1 GRARARPLRGL
12 NRRQRRRRRAQRI
25 PCVVRPSIDKG
36 GRPMRIRNMA
46 FAALVSAAGTVQAD
60 TRATM
65 QETLDHYSPYLGE
78 PVQGFTFWSL
88 HRWKLAGPEKVIVW
102 PTVKD
107 AWLVTVEKPCPQL
120 EWARG
125 IGFGSQQSHQVQV
138 RIDHLEV
145 GNQRCRIEEIR
156 PIDLEAMKKPR

>member
-1 GRARARPLRGL
+1 
-12 NRRQRRRRRAQRI
+12 
-25 PCVVRPSIDKG
+25 
-36 GRPMRIRNMA
+36 MRIRMMTM
-46 FAALVSAAGTVQAD
+46 ALVLAMAGHGPGRHARD
-60 TRATM
+60 DA
-65 QETLDHYSPYLGE
+65 GN
-78 PVQGFTFWSL
+78 
-88 HRWKLAGPEKVIVW
+88 AGPLHAVSRRAGRQLHVLVAAQVEAGGREKVIVW

-107 AWLVTVEKPCPQL
+107 AWLVTVEKPCSQL

-156 PIDLEAMKKPR
+156 PIDVEAMNKAR

>member
-1 GRARARPLRGL
+1 
-12 NRRQRRRRRAQRI
+12 
-25 PCVVRPSIDKG
+25 
-36 GRPMRIRNMA
+36 MRIRNMA
-46 FAALVSAAGTVQAD
+46 FAALVIAAGTVQAD

-78 PVQGFTFWSL
+78 PVQGFTFWWL

>member
-1 GRARARPLRGL
+1 
-12 NRRQRRRRRAQRI
+12 
-25 PCVVRPSIDKG
+25 
-36 GRPMRIRNMA
+36 MHIRNMA
-46 FAALVSAAGTVQAD
+46 FAALVIAAGTVQAD

-120 EWARG
+120 EWERG